1 MKHNTSHHHSNI
13 LNRLGRENH
22 FVIPANYFE
31 QFPEKVHQLTLQSK
45 AKNDA
50 FNIPEHYFIDFEK
63 RMLGKTQMPL
73 LHEPNIPSN
82 YFDDLPQLVQER
94 IRLTEQKKNWTLLP
108 NIPQWSYA
116 LAASLALLIGIL
128 IKKGDETKPLASQKN
143 DNDSSQVCLIKRD
156 NKIEVKVTGQT
167 QTQIEKHVN
176 EQLIEHI
183 DESVIIDD
191 LAYEESIKTEDDDT
205 NEINNYLIDNDVEES
220 LIEDVSH

>member
-31 QFPEKVHQLTLQSK
+31 ELPEKIYQLTLQNKSK
-45 AKNDA
+45 NEA
-50 FNIPEHYFIDFEK
+50 FNIPEHYFIDFEL

-73 LHEPNIPSN
+73 LHEPNIPIN

-108 NIPQWSYA
+108 KIPQWSYA

-128 IKKGDETKPLASQKN
+128 IKKGDQTKPLASQKN
-143 DNDSSQVCLIKRD
+143 DNDSSQVCLIKRE

-167 QTQIEKHVN
+167 QKQIEKHVT

-183 DESVIIDD
+183 DESVFIDE
-191 LAYEESIKTEDDDT
+191 LAYEESIKTENDDT